1 MSRFSQLLLTLMAG
15 VYIFPVVKGEQ
26 DWVLSPV
33 NYTVAGGC
41 IYVTYIVFFI
51 TYQVKYGNE
60 PYNTN
65 IGYDSLKIYTRSV
78 TWIPLLSYAMSGVT
92 YWFRW
97 FEQYSF
103 FLFNISITFPKEHI
117 ASKRQGKV
125 LKTIYWTYVLLSLI
139 FLGIAMANKQD
150 ASIDIADY
158 YRAFMVA
165 KYFFTSFLIIL
176 TTFLFLHKLK

>member
-1 MSRFSQLLLTLMAG
+1 MAR
-15 VYIFPVVKGEQ
+15 
-26 DWVLSPV
+26 D
-33 NYTVAGGC
+33 C
-41 IYVTYIVFFI
+41 IYVTHIVFFI
-51 TYQVKYGNE
+51 TYQVKYGNDH
-60 PYNTN
+60 YNTN

-103 FLFNISITFPKEHI
+103 ITFSKEHI
-117 ASKRQGKV
+117 ASERQGKM

-139 FLGIAMANKQD
+139 LLGIAMLNRENAK
-150 ASIDIADY
+150 IDIADA